1 MGKSIQG
8 NYKNLKFD
16 NVASLRGVFGSKKG
30 ETADVLGHTT
40 PGDGGGGPPRIWDEG
55 QVIGFYVDDDGE
67 TTVPGDGS
75 SAWITDCTDPVNA
88 LTYGAKVGVNST
100 IAINKANLYAEA
112 KGREFYIPPGEFLG
126 FGILPKVPWKGV
138 PGRSIL
144 KSTNDT
150 TVAFDFCKVESVLN
164 WACYGITFDGDS
176 SADPLVWDASTYNDF
191 TGSIPLYLLFADDF
205 VIDNCVF
212 QNSRSAALRVESSNT
227 GTVINS
233 RTNRSR
239 AQFGDGI
246 YFTNCDEMK
255 VIACKVDDV
264 QRIGVVA
271 ENGCEVID
279 ISDTTV
285 TLADHQGIDF
295 GGTEINSGFWAENST
310 EINMYNCRAI
320 NTNTNGFFF
329 STGSSVSLMNTASSR
344 ATDCTAINVVTPF
357 TAESG
362 GGTPH
367 KATFINCRA
376 YGTSTG
382 ISFDAGNETDNYA
395 AISCH
400 VQIDLSKS
408 PSIARAYSFL
418 SRDAHTVAPQ
428 FSFIDCTTDYLN
440 YSVTD
445 FEDNALNTADVGPFA
460 TTGSLNALAYVVIR
474 NVTSIREDRRIF
486 IKARS
491 GRLRYNISDGFYDIR
506 AVNMIQGD
514 SYITNS
520 KINYI
525 EMTNGLDPDSN
536 ITISDCHVIGRVTI
550 NTKGFINL
558 HDSSIDMDS
567 DRMAFGIQEN
577 TKFPAIELRDNVFT
591 KDITVSDF
599 VIQIN
604 YTSVNAP
611 LSTIAN
617 NTFVN
622 TNATPPAASAT
633 FIRFPQST
641 NSFVFSNTI
650 MDANV
655 NDLYVQSVTT
665 GTPAD
670 TTDIVFH

>member
-1 MGKSIQG
+1 MV
-8 NYKNLKFD
+8 NL
-16 NVASLRGVFGSKKG
+16 
-30 ETADVLGHTT
+30 T
-40 PGDGGGGPPRIWDEG
+40 
-55 QVIGFYVDDDGE
+55 
-67 TTVPGDGS
+67 
-75 SAWITDCTDPVNA
+75 
-88 LTYGAKVGVNST
+88 
-100 IAINKANLYAEA
+100 AEA
-112 KGREFYIPPGEFLG
+112 
-126 FGILPKVPWKGV
+126 
-138 PGRSIL
+138 
-144 KSTNDT
+144 
-150 TVAFDFCKVESVLN
+150 SVVHH
-164 WACYGITFDGDS
+164 D
-176 SADPLVWDASTYNDF
+176 
-191 TGSIPLYLLFADDF
+191 
-205 VIDNCVF
+205 
-212 QNSRSAALRVESSNT
+212 
-227 GTVINS
+227 
-233 RTNRSR
+233 R
-239 AQFGDGI
+239 A
-246 YFTNCDEMK
+246 
-255 VIACKVDDV
+255 
-264 QRIGVVA
+264 
-271 ENGCEVID
+271 
-279 ISDTTV
+279 
-285 TLADHQGIDF
+285 H
-295 GGTEINSGFWAENST
+295 
-310 EINMYNCRAI
+310 
-320 NTNTNGFFF
+320 
-329 STGSSVSLMNTASSR
+329 
-344 ATDCTAINVVTPF
+344 
-357 TAESG
+357 
-362 GGTPH
+362 
-367 KATFINCRA
+367 
-376 YGTSTG
+376 
-382 ISFDAGNETDNYA
+382 
-395 AISCH
+395 
-400 VQIDLSKS
+400 
-408 PSIARAYSFL
+408 
-418 SRDAHTVAPQ
+418 
-428 FSFIDCTTDYLN
+428 
-440 YSVTD
+440 
-445 FEDNALNTADVGPFA
+445 
-460 TTGSLNALAYVVIR
+460 VVIR